1 MVERLQVV
9 GWCVF
14 GSDVCGEKGLKVGL
28 MAVVL
33 HGATSPG
40 VVDGGAGGGA
50 FCRELASAWMLCR
63 CRAASRLDN
72 ISEKVEALAQTAAR
86 SKNFRTTIRWV
97 ELQKP

>member
-1 MVERLQVV
+1 
-9 GWCVF
+9 
-14 GSDVCGEKGLKVGL
+14 
-28 MAVVL
+28 
-33 HGATSPG
+33 
-40 VVDGGAGGGA
+40 
-50 FCRELASAWMLCR
+50 MLCR